1 MTGKDIIVTLS
12 QNGTQLASTCI
23 RSHDIQT
30 DAETIEVASA
40 TQSTWREYIADRK
53 GWSLTV
59 NYLVLAA
66 AKVADLL
73 KVGQT
78 FTVTVS
84 AASTGTGD
92 TATSL
97 SGTAILTAVKQTAT
111 VGNLAQG
118 SFSFQGSGALS

>member
-12 QNGTQLASTCI
+12 QNGTALASTRI
-23 RSHDIQT
+23 RSHDIHT
-30 DAETIEVASA
+30 DADTIEVASA
-40 TQSTWREYIADRK
+40 TQSAWREYIAGRK

-59 NYLVLAA
+59 SYLVLAA

-73 KVGQT
+73 KVGGT

-111 VGNLAQG
+111 IGNLAQG
-118 SFSFQGSGALS
+118 SFTFQGSGALS